1 MTPMK
6 KRTLVILIA
15 LSFAFDV
22 LYALTALNA
31 SSETL
36 TVVGTAFSLL
46 GAVTGL
52 IALIGGLIKQAK
64 RRQWGWF
71 VCTIL
76 FGVLCLVIYLIVV
89 PDALAYRVY
98 QPKQDYQPQPH
109 RESEYYYRPQP
120 SQEREY
126 REASQPSQEREYREA
141 SQPSQERE
149 YREASQTYQEMV
161 QPESYQ
167 EATRPEFYEE
177 QRRSDSPDE

>member
-1 MTPMK
+1 MK
-6 KRTLVILIA
+6 KRTLVILLA
-15 LSFAFDV
+15 LSLAFDAI
-22 LYALTALNA
+22 YALTALNA
-31 SSETL
+31 SSESL
-36 TVVGTAFSLL
+36 VALGTAFSLL

-89 PDALAYRVY
+89 PDAPTYRVY

-109 RESEYYYRPQP
+109 RESEYYYR
-120 SQEREY
+120 
-126 REASQPSQEREYREA
+126 SQPYQEVEQRES
-141 SQPSQERE
+141 SQP
-149 YREASQTYQEMV
+149 
-161 QPESYQ
+161 YQ

-177 QRRSDSPDE
+177 QWRSDSHEGRER

>member
-22 LYALTALNA
+22 MYALTALNA
-31 SSETL
+31 SSEAL

-89 PDALAYRVY
+89 PDAPAYRVY
-98 QPKQDYQPQPH
+98 QPKQDYQPQAQPH
-109 RESEYYYRPQP
+109 RESEYYYQPQP
-120 SQEREY
+120 YQEGERRE
-126 REASQPSQEREYREA
+126 P
-141 SQPSQERE
+141 
-149 YREASQTYQEMV
+149 SQTYQELV

-167 EATRPEFYEE
+167 EATRPEFYEG

>member
-1 MTPMK
+1 MK

-36 TVVGTAFSLL
+36 AVVGTAFSLL
-46 GAVTGL
+46 GAVIGL

-76 FGVLCLVIYLIVV
+76 FGVLCLIIYLIVV
-89 PDALAYRVY
+89 PDAPAYRVY

-109 RESEYYYRPQP
+109 RESEYYYQPQP
-120 SQEREY
+120 YQERE
-126 REASQPSQEREYREA
+126 RSEASQPSQEREH
-141 SQPSQERE
+141 
-149 YREASQTYQEMV
+149 REASQTYQELV

-177 QRRSDSPDE
+177 RRRSDPPDE